1 MATLDW
7 GIDKRENGE
16 RGAKHNIR
24 QGNHW
29 PKAIKWSAV
38 PFPCSTL
45 VASRGGGRAAACR
58 MGRFSVRSSACR
70 PFAEISNLVIFSYRM
85 AKWRVMLLE
94 CGGPLDAHWRDSG
107 GRETGLTDSE
117 SNISLPRAV
126 RQSSLRLLLPHRE
139 NRENLH

>member
-1 MATLDW
+1 
-7 GIDKRENGE
+7 
-16 RGAKHNIR
+16 
-24 QGNHW
+24 
-29 PKAIKWSAV
+29 
-38 PFPCSTL
+38 
-45 VASRGGGRAAACR
+45 

-126 RQSSLRLLLPHRE
+126 RQSSLRLLLPHKKQRQFTLKESINNSNSELINKMAGRE
-139 NRENLH
+139 VEV